1 MLLSMTGHG
10 QVRHQSNGVTIT
22 VEVRTV
28 NNRFFKLSLRL
39 PEGYASWEPRID
51 ALLRNHIRRGTVF
64 VSLNVER
71 QPAESEYRINLAAL
85 KSYRRQVAEWL
96 GEPETQIPWQAFLAL
111 PGVANPLPGA
121 APDDDA
127 LWAQVEQAL
136 LVACDQVNTTR
147 SLEGRAMAA
156 DLLENCRM
164 IRSELAAIQQRA
176 PRLVDNYREKLRE
189 RLNKYLAE
197 FGVTVTA
204 ADVVREVGIFAE
216 KVDIC
221 EEIVRMSSH
230 LDRFESLLHSEEEGA
245 GRKLEFVIQ
254 EMFREV
260 NTMGAKAN
268 DAEIAHRVVD
278 MKTYIERM
286 REMVQNIE

>member
-1 MLLSMTGHG
+1 
-10 QVRHQSNGVTIT
+10 
-22 VEVRTV
+22 
-28 NNRFFKLSLRL
+28 
-39 PEGYASWEPRID
+39 
-51 ALLRNHIRRGTVF
+51 VF

-111 PGVANPLPGA
+111 PGVVNPLPGA

-197 FGVTVTA
+197 FGITVTA

-216 KVDIC
+216 KVDIS

>member
-1 MLLSMTGHG
+1 
-10 QVRHQSNGVTIT
+10 VV
-22 VEVRTV
+22 
-28 NNRFFKLSLRL
+28 
-39 PEGYASWEPRID
+39 
-51 ALLRNHIRRGTVF
+51 
-64 VSLNVER
+64 
-71 QPAESEYRINLAAL
+71 
-85 KSYRRQVAEWL
+85 
-96 GEPETQIPWQAFLAL
+96 
-111 PGVANPLPGA
+111 NPLPGA

-216 KVDIC
+216 KVDIS